1 MIKVIVAFILSC
13 VLSALVIPWI
23 INFSEKY
30 RVFDTQD
37 IYRKTHL
44 GLVSRLGG
52 IAIFFGYFTVLHLYS
67 DLNSLSIHAMAAA
80 SVIVFFLGL
89 KDDLLGGALPHE
101 KFLIQ
106 LLAASIFVVFNGQ
119 GFELDFLSI
128 STPNLTW
135 LIGFLLSICFL
146 LFVINSFNFIDGIDG
161 LAGVLGVFINVF
173 LGVHLLNWGDEGF
186 GISAFM
192 IAGSTT
198 GFLIYNFIP
207 GKVFMGDSGA
217 MLIGLVTGAL
227 CLRFFN
233 ISISHAEDQY
243 FSPLLIVFSLLIV
256 PTFDV
261 LRIFI
266 IRALHRKPMLTG
278 DRNHIHHRLQ
288 DVGLRNLQIV
298 LILIIFTIISLIVA
312 IFGQDIGFVTIF
324 VLLLLL
330 CLSGNTLLTYLRG
343 RRLSKSYKLSDVLFI
358 DTFNRR

>member
-1 MIKVIVAFILSC
+1 MIKVVVAFILSC

-80 SVIVFFLGL
+80 SAIVFFLGL

-106 LLAASIFVVFNGQ
+106 LLAAIIFVIFNGQ

-128 STPNLTW
+128 IIPNLTL

-173 LGVHLLNWGDEGF
+173 IGVHLLNWGDEGF
-186 GISAFM
+186 GISAFI

-217 MLIGLVTGAL
+217 MLIGLITGAL
-227 CLRFFN
+227 CLRFFS

-243 FSPLLIVFSLLIV
+243 SSPLLIVFSLLIV

-298 LILIIFTIISLIVA
+298 LILVMFTLSSLTIA
-312 IFGQDIGFVTIF
+312 ILWQHKGFLRIGS
-324 VLLLLL
+324 VLFLL
-330 CLSGNTLLTYLRG
+330 CLCSNSILSYLRG
-343 RRLSKSYKLSDVLFI
+343 CRISSDYKFSDVLFI